1 MTPVQHPFWFKL
13 SLGLA
18 LGLGLK
24 FAFPDSSADNLTI
37 AQLAQSAQ
45 EAAQAISSNNQSDIL
60 TNSLGMFLLGLGGVL
75 TVVGGLKVVFARK
88 A

>member
-1 MTPVQHPFWFKL
+1 MNKEKKMLLIGIVL
-13 SLGLA
+13 LA

-24 FAFPDSSADNLTI
+24 FAMPDSQADNLAI
-37 AQLAQSAQ
+37 AQQAQSAQ

-75 TVVGGLKVVFARK
+75 TVVGGLKVVSSRK

>member
-1 MTPVQHPFWFKL
+1 MNKEKKMLLIGIVL
-13 SLGLA
+13 LA

-45 EAAQAISSNNQSDIL
+45 EAAQAISSNNQSVIL

>member
-1 MTPVQHPFWFKL
+1 MNKEKKMLLIGIVL
-13 SLGLA
+13 LA

-24 FAFPDSSADNLTI
+24 FALPDSSAENLAI
-37 AQLAQSAQ
+37 AQQAQSAQ

-75 TVVGGLKVVFARK
+75 TVVGGLKVVSARK

>member
-1 MTPVQHPFWFKL
+1 MNKEKKMLLIGIVL
-13 SLGLA
+13 LA

-24 FAFPDSSADNLTI
+24 FALPDSSAENLAI
-37 AQLAQSAQ
+37 AQQAQSAQ

-75 TVVGGLKVVFARK
+75 TVVGGLKVVSSRK